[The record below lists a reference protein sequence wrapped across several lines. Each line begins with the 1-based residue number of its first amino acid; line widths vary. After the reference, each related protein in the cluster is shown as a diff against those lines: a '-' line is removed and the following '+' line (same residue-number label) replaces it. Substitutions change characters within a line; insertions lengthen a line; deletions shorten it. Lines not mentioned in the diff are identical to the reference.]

1 MELNKIEKLLEK
13 YFEATST
20 VAEEQ
25 TLRDY
30 FHGDQVAPHLQRYT
44 PLFGYISTAKKERF
58 TGQVPLKTR
67 KNLSRWLSV
76 AAVAV
81 LIFGIYLGK
90 RYQEQQQAE
99 YAYNQTKEAL
109 RLLASNLDRGTEK
122 VAYLN
127 EFGETTQKIY
137 NNN

>member
-1 MELNKIEKLLEK
+1 MFA
-13 YFEATST
+13 YF
-20 VAEEQ
+20 
-25 TLRDY
+25 
-30 FHGDQVAPHLQRYT
+30 
-44 PLFGYISTAKKERF
+44 STARTERF

-67 KNLSRWLSV
+67 KNLSRWISV
-76 AAVAV
+76 AAVAL

-90 RYQEQQQAE
+90 DYQEKQEAE

-109 RLLASNLDRGTEK
+109 RLLAENLDRGTEK

-127 EFGETTQKIY
+127 EFETTKQKIY